1 MIQNPYFILILVL
14 VAHTLYILVYVLFIY
29 LYYAYF
35 ILVYYTSI
43 VYYTLIKNIY
53 DPNLH
58 FTLALFPP
66 YCLCGGELLK
76 ISRALV
82 DLELRAC

>member
-1 MIQNPYFILILVL
+1 MIQHPYFILILVL

-53 DPNLH
+53 DSNLH

-66 YCLCGGELLK
+66 HSTSLLFK
-76 ISRALV
+76 TSRALV